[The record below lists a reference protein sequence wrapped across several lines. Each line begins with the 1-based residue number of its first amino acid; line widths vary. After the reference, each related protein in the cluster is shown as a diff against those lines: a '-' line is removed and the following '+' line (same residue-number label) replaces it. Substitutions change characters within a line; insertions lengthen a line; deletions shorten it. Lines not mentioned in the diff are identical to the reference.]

1 MPAAGFYSAANAPDD
16 SWICGAVLHNQL
28 GEYCEG
34 TDFWHASKLGADPNH
49 RRPISKLVFIA
60 SLE

>member
-1 MPAAGFYSAANAPDD
+1 MESNTVAPDD
-16 SWICGAVLHNQL
+16 SWLRGAVLHNQL

-34 TDFWHASKLGADPNH
+34 AGFWHASKLGADPNH
-49 RRPISKLVFIA
+49 RRSISRLFFMA